1 MIVNVCCSGSS
12 GSTLLS
18 TILNRHDDIFSGEE
32 LGVFSKPIL
41 YEKFNLVKRLSFFIS
56 RYGIS
61 SSPYFAD
68 RSILRNLTAYD
79 LDKKDIWNILQGSD
93 SFVEFVGNLKKSI
106 LMNNESVWVE
116 KTPEN
121 IFLLK
126 YFLESFSESKVIH
139 IIRDPRDVI
148 LSLMNRGLDKRLAA
162 EVWLSSVASIQ
173 PFLDKKNV
181 YEIKYEELVLEPVQ
195 ALNKLCEFIGIPFQQ
210 AMVDGA
216 TNENRNYFNTWRNQ
230 PNDKISTSSVEKFR
244 KSKVNFDEVYSMKI
258 TSQFAQLQ
266 GTEEFYLIDLMKKY
280 NYDVSGIKFD
290 SYKQKRKR
298 VLPPHKSQGLKGKCI
313 DLVAGYNYS
322 YARVEL

>member
-18 TILNRHDDIFSGEE
+18 TLLNRHDDIFSGEE

-41 YEKFNLVKRLSFFIS
+41 YEKFDVVKRLSFFIA

-68 RSILRNLTAYD
+68 RSILRNLTEYG
-79 LDKKDIWNILQGSD
+79 LDKKDIWSILRSSD
-93 SFVEFVGNLKKSI
+93 SFVEFVGNFKKNILK
-106 LMNNESVWVE
+106 NNKRVWVE

-126 YFLESFSESKVIH
+126 YFLESFPESKVIH

-148 LSLMNRGLDKRLAA
+148 LSLMNRGLDKLLAT

-195 ALNKLCEFIGIPFQQ
+195 ALNKLCEFIGVPYQS
-210 AMVDGA
+210 AMISGD
-216 TNENRNYFNTWRNQ
+216 TNKNRSYFNTWQNRPDGQ
-230 PNDKISTSSVEKFR
+230 VSTSSVEKFR
-244 KSKVNFDEVYSMKI
+244 KSKVKFDEVYSMKI
-258 TSQFAQLQ
+258 TSQFARLQ
-266 GTEEFYLIDLMKKY
+266 GIEEFYLIDLMKKY

-298 VLPPHKSQGLKGKCI
+298 LLSPHKLQGLKGKCI